1 MARLGVNID
10 HIATLRQAR
19 RTFEPDP
26 ANAVGL
32 VERAGAY
39 GIVCHLREDRRH
51 IGERDL
57 RLIRELCR
65 SHLNL
70 ELATNDE
77 IIEIA
82 REVGPDTCT
91 LVPERREEVTTEG
104 GLDVAA
110 QLAALK
116 KVAERL
122 APIPASAFINP
133 LEGQIMA
140 ALDAGFTAVELH
152 TGEYANAK
160 PGPERE
166 EQLRRLAEGAE
177 TAAEVGLYVAA
188 GHGLTYLNVAPVVEL
203 GVFAEYNIGHS
214 IIARAVFTGLEEA
227 VREMALLVGG

>member
-26 ANAVGL
+26 ANAVGI

-51 IGERDL
+51 ISERDL
-57 RLIRELCR
+57 RLVREVCR

-70 ELATNDE
+70 ELAASDE
-77 IIEIA
+77 IIKIA

-104 GLDVAA
+104 GLDVAG

-116 KVAERL
+116 RAVERL
-122 APIPASAFINP
+122 APIPVSAFIAP
-133 LEGQIMA
+133 VEEQIMA
-140 ALDAGFTAVELH
+140 SLDAGFTAVELH
-152 TGEYANAK
+152 TGEYANAR

-166 EQLRRLAEGAE
+166 EQLVRLAEGAE
-177 TAAEVGLYVAA
+177 TAAGLGLYVAA

-227 VREMALLVGG
+227 VREMALLVG

>member
-26 ANAVGL
+26 VNAVGI
-32 VERAGAY
+32 VERAGAF

-51 IGERDL
+51 IGDRDL
-57 RLIRELCR
+57 RLIRQVCR

-70 ELATNDE
+70 ELAAADE
-77 IIEIA
+77 VVEIA

-104 GLDVAA
+104 GLDVAG
-110 QLAALK
+110 QLDKLK
-116 KVAERL
+116 KAVERL
-122 APIPASAFINP
+122 APIPVSAFINP
-133 LEGQIMA
+133 VEGQIMA

-166 EQLRRLAEGAE
+166 EQLARLALGADI
-177 TAAEVGLYVAA
+177 AAELGLYVAA

-203 GVFAEYNIGHS
+203 EAFAEYNIGHS

-227 VREMALLVGG
+227 VREMALLVG